1 MILGLLQGRADREYM
16 IATPCQPRDGYRDVM
31 AVDLDWSALA
41 AAAASLDER
50 LSGGFDPVDTPDAA
64 ALDLWVEAATAG
76 DRARFDRMLTRR
88 GVTRD
93 AVLPLLGPVR
103 LQAGGALPGWIDHAR
118 PLLAALIDGQD
129 GSRPCP
135 AAAWD
140 EIPFAGLLWPAVV
153 EARRARGAPPVGLIT
168 EAALAALDIALLR
181 ALSEVTGQSL
191 FESFDFYRRA
201 GGGPAEAAPEG
212 CGLVAGFAAALREGP
227 LLNLIAARPVMLRL
241 AATIRGQWI
250 AATGDFLARLAADR
264 GRLDRLIGGGAGR
277 VAAIE
282 TELSDPHEGGRRVMV
297 LTFENGARLV
307 WKPRS
312 LAAEAA
318 WHDLVQWCA
327 ANGAPVALGAA
338 PVLDCGSHG
347 WMGFVPQAPD
357 LTAAGAPD
365 FWRRAGGLLAVMHV
379 LRGSD
384 LHHENVHIVDG
395 VPVPVD
401 LEAMLQPDLALVP
414 AAVAVLCADQA
425 ARRRLEGSV
434 LAVGL
439 LPREQRL
446 AGRPV
451 RMGALAPVGE
461 ETVRLP
467 GWTAVNRD
475 AMAFET
481 QTVTRPTAGIAITI
495 DGRPAMPGAGAADL
509 VAGYRAMI
517 GFLAAHRGALLAA
530 EGPLAGFA
538 AARIRHVLRPT
549 SYYEQLR
556 QAARHPGAQT
566 DGIAWSRHFER
577 PIRTAR
583 WDLGDGPGEDAG
595 WDLLAPERAALA
607 RDDVPVFT
615 GTGATDGCFA
625 EGREV
630 AKGLLEPA
638 VLPRLAA
645 RLDRICAELDMH
657 TGLIRQAMTG
667 ADLPVLPQPRPWAV
681 PAGGFDPAA
690 ARRMVDAIA
699 ARLAEDAIRTDGA
712 AAWIGTRMSTDGR
725 ALDAAVLADDLYD
738 GRIGIALFL
747 AGAAAMDKGGR
758 NRAPGGLA
766 LEALAP
772 LRHRL
777 AAGLPEA
784 ADGLQGIGG
793 FDGWGGVVY
802 GLTRIAGL
810 LGRPDLLA
818 DARRAA
824 ARITPQAIAADR
836 VFDLIGGAAGA
847 ICGLLALYRATGDDA
862 VLARAVACG
871 RHIPAD
877 GRAGWPGVAGRAL
890 AGQSHGAAGIVQA
903 LAALAAATGEAGFAE
918 TARQGLA
925 FENRLFDAG
934 RGNWP
939 DLRSPDRIT
948 FPVQWCHGATGIGFG
963 RLAALAVLDGG
974 AAARD
979 LDHAI
984 ACSCATADGGRDNL
998 CCGQAGRLSLLIQA
1012 ARARGDGGLMQLAD
1026 RRLAAWLARAATPD
1040 GFILAGAGP
1049 HLRPGLMQGLAGV
1062 GQVLLER
1069 LSPQVI
1075 RPVLA
1080 LG

>member
-1 MILGLLQGRADREYM
+1 
-16 IATPCQPRDGYRDVM
+16 M

-50 LSGGFDPVDTPDAA
+50 LSGGFTPVDAPDAAARAAA

-88 GVTRD
+88 GLTRD

-103 LQAGGALPGWIDHAR
+103 LKAGCALPGWTRHAR
-118 PLLAALIDGQD
+118 PLLAALIAGEDDG
-129 GSRPCP
+129 RPCP

-181 ALSEVTGQSL
+181 ALGEVTGQSL
-191 FESFDFYRRA
+191 FESFDFYCRA
-201 GGGPAEAAPEG
+201 GGGPAEAAPESVPEG

-277 VAAIE
+277 VAAIA

-307 WKPRS
+307 WKPRP

-338 PVLDCGSHG
+338 PVLACGSHG
-347 WMGFVPQAPD
+347 WMGFVPQAPA
-357 LTAAGAPD
+357 LTAAEAPE

-384 LHHENVHIVDG
+384 LHHENVHVVDG

-414 AAVAVLCADQA
+414 AAAAVLRADQA

-461 ETVRLP
+461 ETRHLP

-475 AMAFET
+475 AMGFGI
-481 QTVTRPTAGIAITI
+481 QTVTRPTAGIPITI

-517 GFLAAHRGALLAA
+517 GFLATHRGALLAA

-681 PAGGFDPAA
+681 PAGGFDPAV

-712 AAWIGTRMSTDGR
+712 AAWIGTRMSTDGQ
-725 ALDAAVLADDLYD
+725 ALDAAVLGDDLYD

-747 AGAAAMDKGGR
+747 AGTGAAAADEAGR
-758 NRAPGGLA
+758 KVPGGLA
-766 LEALAP
+766 LDALALEALTLEALAP

-784 ADGLQGIGG
+784 TDGLQGIGG

-810 LGRPDLLA
+810 LNRPDLLE

-963 RLAALAVLDGG
+963 RLSVSGLPDDG

-984 ACSCATADGGRDNL
+984 ACTCDTADGGRDNL

-1012 ARARGDGGLMQLAD
+1012 ARARGDDALMRLAD
-1026 RRLAAWLARAATPD
+1026 RRLAA
-1040 GFILAGAGP
+1040 
-1049 HLRPGLMQGLAGV
+1049 
-1062 GQVLLER
+1062 
-1069 LSPQVI
+1069 
-1075 RPVLA
+1075 
-1080 LG
+1080 

>member
-1 MILGLLQGRADREYM
+1 
-16 IATPCQPRDGYRDVM
+16 M

-50 LSGGFDPVDTPDAA
+50 LSGGFDPVDAPDAAARAAA
-64 ALDLWVEAATAG
+64 ALDLWVDAATSG
-76 DRARFDRMLTRR
+76 DRARFARMLTRR
-88 GVTRD
+88 GLTLE

-103 LQAGGALPGWIDHAR
+103 LKAGRALPGWIDQAR
-118 PLLAALIDGQD
+118 PLLAALIGGQD
-129 GSRPCP
+129 GGRPCP
-135 AAAWD
+135 VVAWD

-153 EARRARGAPPVGLIT
+153 EARRARGEPPVGLIT
-168 EAALAALDIALLR
+168 DVALAALDIALLR

-201 GGGPAEAAPEG
+201 GGGPAELMPAGAPEG

-250 AATGDFLARLAADR
+250 AATSDFLARLAADR
-264 GRLDRLIGGGAGR
+264 DRLDGLIGRGAGR
-277 VAAIE
+277 VAAIA
-282 TELSDPHEGGRRVMV
+282 TELSDPHEGGRRVMA

-318 WHDLVQWCA
+318 WHDLVKWCA
-327 ANGAPVALGAA
+327 ARGAPVRLGAA
-338 PVLDCGSHG
+338 PVLECGSHG
-347 WMGFVPQAPD
+347 WMGFVPQAPA
-357 LTAAGAPD
+357 LTAAEAPE
-365 FWRRAGGLLAVMHV
+365 FWRRAGGLLAVMHL

-384 LHHENVHIVDG
+384 LHHENIHIHDG
-395 VPVPVD
+395 VLVPVD

-414 AAVAVLCADQA
+414 EAVPVLRADQA

-461 ETVRLP
+461 ETVRLT

-475 AMAFET
+475 AMAFEV
-481 QTVTRPTAGIAITI
+481 QTVTRPTAGIPITI

-517 GFLAAHRGALLAA
+517 GFLAGNRRELLAA

-595 WDLLAPERAALA
+595 WDLPGAERTALA

-615 GTGATDGCFA
+615 GIGATDGCFA
-625 EGREV
+625 DGAEV

-667 ADLPVLPQPRPWAV
+667 ADLPVLPRSRPWTEA
-681 PAGGFDPAA
+681 AGGFDPAA

-699 ARLAEDAIRTDGA
+699 GRLAEDAIRADGA
-712 AAWIGTRMSTDGR
+712 AAWIGTRISTDGE
-725 ALDAAVLADDLYD
+725 ALEPAVLGDDLYD

-747 AGAAAMDKGGR
+747 AGAAATDAAGR
-758 NRAPGGLA
+758 RVLGGLA

-777 AAGLPEA
+777 VAGLPEA
-784 ADGLQGIGG
+784 ADGLHGIGG

-810 LGRPDLLA
+810 LDRPDLLE
-818 DARRAA
+818 DARHAA

-836 VFDLIGGAAGA
+836 VFDMIGGAAGA

-877 GRAGWPGVAGRAL
+877 GRAGWAGVAGRPL

-939 DLRSPDRIT
+939 DLRRPDRIT

-963 RLAALAVLDGG
+963 RLAALAVLDDGVLDDG

-984 ACSCATADGGRDNL
+984 ACSCNTADGGRDNL

-1012 ARARGDGGLMQLAD
+1012 ARARGDAALMQLAD
-1026 RRLAAWLARAATPD
+1026 RRLAAWLARAGTPD
-1040 GFILAGAGP
+1040 GFALAGATP

-1069 LSPQVI
+1069 LCPRLI
-1075 RPVLA
+1075 TPVLA
-1080 LG
+1080 LE